1 MDKQMLYSI
10 LYLEVNMIAVLLVGI
25 VRHKTRGISKMVAQ
39 RNFTQA
45 IHAQIVFFLSDTF
58 CVLMQNGM
66 IPYSSTAMM
75 AAKTLYFLSTAAMC
89 FFWFVYFE
97 YMQDAPF
104 VRKRTHVWLA
114 SGLVWIMAALLVI
127 NWFTG
132 IFFYVD
138 PEGIYQRGTFFV
150 VQYILSYIYILVACS
165 RAFIGL
171 RKKENLAKK
180 KLLFSLV
187 LFPIAPAGAGI
198 IQFVYPQLPVACAA
212 LALSTLVL
220 YLNWVDEMI
229 SIDPLTRLNN
239 RKQLAYYYEQW
250 SHIQEE
256 DMKMYLLLIDANRFK
271 SINDTYGHIEGD
283 AALVRIADALRL
295 SAGQLKRRTN
305 IARYGGD
312 EFVMLVW
319 TETSEMVSGL
329 CEEIQRT
336 LSRMNEE
343 AAADYELTVSIGIA
357 QVFPEMPLRELIRRA
372 DEQMYEAKTRYQQ
385 LRGNESGR

>member
-1 MDKQMLYSI
+1 MHKYP
-10 LYLEVNMIAVLLVGI
+10 YL
-25 VRHKTRGISKMVAQ
+25 
-39 RNFTQA
+39 
-45 IHAQIVFFLSDTF
+45 VF
-58 CVLMQNGM
+58 
-66 IPYSSTAMM
+66 
-75 AAKTLYFLSTAAMC
+75 
-89 FFWFVYFE
+89 
-97 YMQDAPF
+97 PF
-104 VRKRTHVWLA
+104 H
-114 SGLVWIMAALLVI
+114 
-127 NWFTG
+127 
-132 IFFYVD
+132 
-138 PEGIYQRGTFFV
+138 E
-150 VQYILSYIYILVACS
+150 
-165 RAFIGL
+165 
-171 RKKENLAKK
+171 K

-239 RKQLAYYYEQW
+239 RKQLVYYYEQW
-250 SHIQEE
+250 SHIHEE